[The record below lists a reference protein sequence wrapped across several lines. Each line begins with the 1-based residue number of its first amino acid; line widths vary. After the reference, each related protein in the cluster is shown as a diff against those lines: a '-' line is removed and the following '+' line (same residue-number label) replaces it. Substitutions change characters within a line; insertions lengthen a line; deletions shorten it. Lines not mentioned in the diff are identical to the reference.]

1 MATTQIINRYR
12 PVVAP
17 RLPSAP
23 VEYNAQYQEQF
34 MNILRLYFNQINAP
48 LPAIFA
54 SAGVGTTGVVSGLTL
69 AQPSPSTPGQ
79 FVISLPTQADF
90 ANLRSGDIYYDTSG
104 GVATSYPLRIKA

>member
-1 MATTQIINRYR
+1 MGFKTVT
-12 PVVAP
+12 PP

-23 VEYNAQYQEQF
+23 DQYSAQYQEQF

-54 SAGVGTTGVVSGLTL
+54 SAGVGTTGVVGGLTF
-69 AQPSPSTPGQ
+69 AQPSSTTPGQ

-90 ANLRSGDIYYDTSG
+90 ANLRAGDIYYDTSG
-104 GVATSYPLRIKA
+104 GAATSYPLRIKA

>member
-1 MATTQIINRYR
+1 MGFKTVT
-12 PVVAP
+12 PP

-54 SAGVGTTGVVSGLTL
+54 SAGVGTTEVVGGLTF
-69 AQPSPSTPGQ
+69 AQPSPTTAGQ
-79 FVISLPTQADF
+79 FVISLPTQADV
-90 ANLRSGDIYYDTSG
+90 ANLRSGDVYYDTTAG
-104 GVATSYPLRIKA
+104 TVLKIKV